1 MAVVLLMGRYADMA
15 EAAAEILEPAGH
27 RCIAV
32 LDPDVYESRVA
43 GLEHDIVVLGPAL
56 APPERDHVA
65 AVSLVSR
72 PMVPVVH
79 VRTLDE
85 AVALPQLIAD
95 ALDAAAAFD
104 D

>member
-1 MAVVLLMGRYADMA
+1 VAVVLLMGRYADMA
-15 EAAAEILEPAGH
+15 EAASQILEPAGH

-32 LDPDVYESRVA
+32 LDPDLYELRVA
-43 GLEHDIVVLGPAL
+43 DFEHDLVVLGPAL
-56 APPERDHVA
+56 APPERDHVE

-72 PMVPVVH
+72 PKVPVVH

-85 AVALPQLIAD
+85 AIALPQLIAD
-95 ALDAAAAFD
+95 ALDGVGVND

>member
-1 MAVVLLMGRYADMA
+1 LAVVLLIGRYADMA
-15 EAAAEILEPAGH
+15 EAAEEILEPGGH

-32 LDPDVYESRVA
+32 LDPDLYELRVA
-43 GLEHDIVVLGPAL
+43 DHEHDIVVMGPAL
-56 APPERDHVA
+56 APPERDHVE

-72 PMVPVVH
+72 PTVPVVH

-85 AVALPQLIAD
+85 ALALPQLIAD
-95 ALDAAAAFD
+95 ALDAAAAID